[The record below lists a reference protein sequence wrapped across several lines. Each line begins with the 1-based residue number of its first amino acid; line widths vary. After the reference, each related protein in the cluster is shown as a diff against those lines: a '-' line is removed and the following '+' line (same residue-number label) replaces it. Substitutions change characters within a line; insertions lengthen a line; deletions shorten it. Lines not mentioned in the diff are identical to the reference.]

1 MAPTE
6 VTGSGEPAERPDPSD
21 SSTDGSGSVAPPP
34 GLQVAPTELADQND
48 LYHAFARLV
57 ADDEGFPQH
66 PDEPLSFEDFRAYWL
81 SPASASY
88 VARLADR
95 QLVGAYTMRPN
106 GVGRA
111 AHVVNVGYFVVAEHR
126 GTGVGEHLVRHS
138 MDAARSLGFD
148 AMQFNFV
155 FESNPARSLYER
167 LGFREVGRVPE
178 VIGPEA
184 VYIYWRKL

>member
-6 VTGSGEPAERPDPSD
+6 ATGSGEPAERPDPSD

-66 PDEPLSFEDFRAYWL
+66 PDEPLSFEDFRAY
-81 SPASASY
+81 
-88 VARLADR
+88 VARLPDR
-95 QLVGAYTMRPN
+95 QLAGAYTMRPN